1 MGSNLLMSLFMVI
14 SIPVL
19 HPFLQILFQEGVQL
33 PANVDAGGGVHHLEQ
48 WSARFFNGLI
58 QHHGKEKAL
67 LLVCSCLIAV
77 FLGKNLFRY
86 LSLFFLAPVRNGVVR
101 DIRVQLNQKMLD
113 LPLAYFSEARKGDLM
128 SRVASDVQ
136 EIEWSIVGMVESV
149 AREPL
154 VILGSVTFMA
164 FVSPP
169 LLGFVLVLMVF
180 SAVIIGGVGRSLRK
194 QSGAAQQ
201 QLGLLAA
208 MTEETLG
215 GLRVLKGFNA
225 EDWQNHRYAR
235 AGDRFA
241 KSMTRLYQRKDLASP
256 LSEFMGIGVLSVL
269 LWFGGRQVFSGAISA
284 PTFLTFLYAFYN
296 VIEPAKSLSGALYSI
311 RKGRGAMERV
321 AEVLQAPNPIKVDPI
336 PVPLHQ
342 FTDKITFDQ
351 VSFRYPRA
359 ESDAVHRVSFTLH
372 KGEIVALLGASGAGK
387 STVADLLPRFHDVT
401 AGRILIDGT
410 DIRDCPPRAL
420 RQLMGIVGQDPILF
434 HDTVFNNIALG
445 MEDAEE
451 NDVKAAAMA
460 AHAHEFIEAM
470 PLGYHTQVGDRG
482 VKLSGGQRQRLTI
495 ARAILKNPPI
505 LILDEATSALDSE
518 SEKLVQEALNRLL
531 TNRTALIIAHRLSTI
546 RQADKI
552 LVMENGEIV
561 ESGNHQSLMKKNGIY
576 RKLVELQKLA

>member
-1 MGSNLLMSLFMVI
+1 
-14 SIPVL
+14 
-19 HPFLQILFQEGVQL
+19 
-33 PANVDAGGGVHHLEQ
+33 
-48 WSARFFNGLI
+48 
-58 QHHGKEKAL
+58 
-67 LLVCSCLIAV
+67 
-77 FLGKNLFRY
+77 
-86 LSLFFLAPVRNGVVR
+86 
-101 DIRVQLNQKMLD
+101 
-113 LPLAYFSEARKGDLM
+113 
-128 SRVASDVQ
+128 
-136 EIEWSIVGMVESV
+136 
-149 AREPL
+149 
-154 VILGSVTFMA
+154 
-164 FVSPP
+164 
-169 LLGFVLVLMVF
+169 
-180 SAVIIGGVGRSLRK
+180 
-194 QSGAAQQ
+194 
-201 QLGLLAA
+201 
-208 MTEETLG
+208 
-215 GLRVLKGFNA
+215 
-225 EDWQNHRYAR
+225 
-235 AGDRFA
+235 
-241 KSMTRLYQRKDLASP
+241 
-256 LSEFMGIGVLSVL
+256 
-269 LWFGGRQVFSGAISA
+269 
-284 PTFLTFLYAFYN
+284 
-296 VIEPAKSLSGALYSI
+296 
-311 RKGRGAMERV
+311 MERV